1 MWGRLTILANSTHV
15 YEGLITRSSMPP
27 STCDA
32 MMDETLNRCCAWT
45 GSHAYRTV
53 HVEPDAIRP
62 RCMDIAA

>member
-1 MWGRLTILANSTHV
+1 
-15 YEGLITRSSMPP
+15 MPP

-53 HVEPDAIRP
+53 HVEPGAIRP
-62 RCMDIAA
+62 RCMDIAAQAFYVQAVHHKTVPNQATFIK